1 MATSTAASPARVVD
15 LELDDPRM
23 SDALAVLKQLRPQLT
38 LDGWR
43 QIYTEGHPQGLR
55 FTAVEANGAIVAVAG
70 WRLVACTTA
79 GRRLYID
86 DLVTDDATRSAGHGK
101 LLLTELEQR
110 ARDAGCTVLDL
121 DSGVQ
126 RGAAHRFYFRERMTI
141 TAYHFTAPLQ

>member
-1 MATSTAASPARVVD
+1 MAASTAHLID
-15 LELDDPRM
+15 LEVDDPRLPE
-23 SDALAVLKQLRPQLT
+23 ALAVLSQLRIGLT
-38 LDGWR
+38 LEQWR
-43 QIYTEGHPQGLR
+43 RIYAEGHPQGLR
-55 FTAVEANGAIVAVAG
+55 FTAVEADGVIVAIAG

-86 DLVTDDATRSAGHGK
+86 DLVTDDATRSAGHGR

-141 TAYHFTAPLQ
+141 TAYHFTTSL